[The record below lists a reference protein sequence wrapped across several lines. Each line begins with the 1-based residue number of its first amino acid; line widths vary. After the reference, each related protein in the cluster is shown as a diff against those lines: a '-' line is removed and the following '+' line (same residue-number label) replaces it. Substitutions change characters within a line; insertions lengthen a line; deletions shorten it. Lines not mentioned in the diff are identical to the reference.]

1 MRSMLLA
8 MTISLLSFV
17 PVLGQSKD
25 TVGVL
30 PTGRDTQPLNLDFE
44 TGTLKDWI
52 AEGDAFKGQPI
63 KGDTVYP
70 RRNDNKSQHQGD
82 YWIGG
87 FEKFGDK
94 PQGTLTSVP
103 FKVTHPWASFLV
115 GGGPHDVTCV
125 EVRRKDSDLLIVRA
139 SGLEEENLRR
149 VVVDL
154 KLHMD
159 KEIFIRLVDKH
170 TGHWGHVNF
179 DDFRFHAEKPIF
191 PQRPATGPSPV
202 DVYKYAGLPPEK
214 AAQVM
219 TVPEGFEVKL
229 FAGEP
234 DVVQPIAMCLDDR
247 GRVWV
252 AEAYSYPIRRP
263 DKEAKDRILIFEDTD
278 GDGKFDKRTVFM
290 EGLNL
295 VSGLEVGFGG
305 VWIGAAP
312 YLMYVPMKEVPVG
325 QAFQPAAADKNVR
338 PTTTVPASPPQILL
352 DGWGYQDTHETLNSF
367 IWGPDG
373 WLYGCHGV
381 FTHSRVGKPGT
392 PDKDRT
398 PINAG
403 VWRYHPTKH
412 KFEVFAHGTSNPWGL
427 DFNDHGQAF
436 VEACVIPHCF
446 HMIQGGRYHRQGGQ
460 HFNIHTYDDIKTIAD
475 HFHYVGATPHS
486 GNNRSD
492 SAGGGHAH
500 CGLMC
505 YLGGAWPKEYRNQ
518 LFMGN
523 IHGRRLNV
531 DIPRPNGS
539 GYVAGHGQDFL
550 LANDAWARF
559 INMRY
564 GPDGNV
570 YVIDWY
576 DKQACHT
583 GDVKIWDRSN
593 GRIYKICYRGTKPV
607 QVDLSKKTC
616 AELVELQTSE
626 NEWFARHAR
635 RLLLERMRD
644 SAARI
649 ERTGNPKLSEEE
661 MKDFSKAGTR
671 LGELLKDKDELR
683 RLRVLWTIH
692 VALGDTRQ
700 MNFENDKS
708 PYVRAWSVQLALQEA
723 VEPWPGH
730 FKEVEPSSDLLKRF
744 AKWAHDDPSPI
755 VRLYLASA
763 VQRLSMEKR
772 WDILRG
778 LLTHA
783 EDAADHNLPLM
794 YWYAVEPLADVDA
807 AKALDLAMNAK
818 IPQILPF
825 MVRRIGSSG
834 SPEALERLVA
844 ALAKADNSQIQLTFL
859 RGINDALKG
868 RRQVPMPNSWP
879 AAFAKLSKAGQPD
892 LRNQATTLAI
902 TFGDA
907 SAFAEMRRVMTA
919 ATESPA
925 QRQAALE
932 VLVAAKDKDL
942 PPILH
947 KLVSDPA
954 LRGAAL
960 RGAALRG
967 LAQYDDPQTP
977 DVILKH
983 FASFSPAEKRDAIA
997 ALSSRKAYASALLDA
1012 VAAKKVATTDISAD
1026 IVRQLRNLNDAAL
1039 TKRIAEVWGIV
1050 RDTPADRKKLITQY
1064 RKMLLAPPT
1073 QAVDLALGRAI
1084 YAKTCQ
1090 NCHALYGIGGKVGP
1104 DITGSNRVNLD
1115 YLLENILDPSAV
1127 IPKEYAATI
1136 VELKAGRVVTGIL
1149 KGETPAAY
1157 TVVTATE
1164 TLTISRDDVDSLK
1177 PTPTSM
1183 MPDDQLKDFKQH
1195 EIRALFA
1202 YLQHPTQTPILATVD
1217 SVKDFFNGK
1226 DLSGWDG
1233 DPKLWRVENGTL
1245 VGTSPGIKR
1254 NEFLKSHLLVDDFKL
1269 TVMVKLT
1276 PNKENSGIQFR
1287 SDALANGEMKG
1298 PQADVGA
1305 GWWGKLYEESGRG
1318 LIWSK
1323 SGEPFVKIDEWNKYE
1338 VLAVGTKIR
1347 TWINGQLCVDLDDPS
1362 GQRRGIFGLQIHS
1375 GGPMEVRFK
1384 DLRLELNPKE

>member
-1 MRSMLLA
+1 MKPLRRYAHFLVALSLA
-8 MTISLLSFV
+8 ALDA
-17 PVLGQSKD
+17 QSAWPQVRD
-25 TVGVL
+25 SSGVL
-30 PTGRDTQPLNLDFE
+30 PAGPNGKPLNLDFE
-44 TGTLKDWI
+44 TGTLKDWT
-52 AEGDAFKGQPI
+52 AEGAAFKGQPV
-63 KGDTVYP
+63 KGDTVFP
-70 RRNDNKSQHQGD
+70 RRSDNKSQHQGD

-87 FEKFGDK
+87 YEYLGDK

-103 FKVTHPWASFLV
+103 FKATHPWASFLV

-125 EVRRKDSDLLIVRA
+125 EIRRKDTDQVIMRA

-149 VVVDL
+149 VAVDL
-154 KLHMD
+154 RPHQE
-159 KEIFIRLVDKH
+159 KEIFIRIIDRH
-170 TGHWGHVNF
+170 SGHWGHVNF
-179 DDFRFHAEKPIF
+179 DDFRFHSQEPSVSKRAMP
-191 PQRPATGPSPV
+191 PQP
-202 DVYKYAGLPPEK
+202 DVYKYAGLPPAK

-263 DKEAKDRILIFEDTD
+263 DKEAKDRILIFEDID
-278 GDGKFDKRTVFM
+278 GDGKFDKRSVFM

-312 YLMYVPMKEVPVG
+312 YLIYVPMK
-325 QAFQPAAADKNVR
+325 DDR
-338 PTTTVPASPPQILL
+338 PTGPPQILL

-392 PDKDRT
+392 PDNDRT

-412 KFEVFAHGTSNPWGL
+412 TFEVFAQGTSNPWGL

-446 HMIQGGRYHRQGGQ
+446 HIIQGARYHRQAGP
-460 HFNIHTYDDIKTIAD
+460 HFNPYTYDDIKTIAD
-475 HFHYVGATPHS
+475 HFHYIGATPHG

-505 YLGGAWPKEYRNQ
+505 YLGGAWPQEYRNQ

-531 DIPRPNGS
+531 DIPRSKGS
-539 GYVAGHGQDFL
+539 GFVAAHGKDFL
-550 LANDAWARF
+550 LANDAWSRF
-559 INMRY
+559 INFRY

-570 YVIDWY
+570 FAFDWY

-593 GRIYKICYRGTKPV
+593 GRIYKVSYRGTKPM
-607 QVDLSKKTC
+607 QVDLAAKSDK
-616 AELVELQTSE
+616 ELVELQSNE
-626 NEWFARHAR
+626 NDWYVRHAR
-635 RLLLERMRD
+635 RLLQERAANKTLD
-644 SAARI
+644 AAARTQLQGMA
-649 ERTGNPKLSEEE
+649 ESHENP
-661 MKDFSKAGTR
+661 
-671 LGELLKDKDELR
+671 LR
-683 RLRVLWTIH
+683 RLRALWALH
-692 VALGDTRQ
+692 VTGGLTFEQISKALEDRD
-700 MNFENDKS
+700 E
-708 PYVRAWSVQLALQEA
+708 YVRAWTIQLAIERDRT
-723 VEPWPGH
+723 
-730 FKEVEPSSDLLKRF
+730 EVLTVDKLIRLATADK
-744 AKWAHDDPSPI
+744 SPV
-755 VRLYLASA
+755 VRRYLASA
-763 VQRLSMEKR
+763 LQKMTFDERERVIEPLVNWQ
-772 WDILRG
+772 
-778 LLTHA
+778 
-783 EDAADHNLPLM
+783 EDAGDHNLPLM
-794 YWYAVEPLADVDA
+794 YWYALEPLAGVPEHRK
-807 AKALDLAMNAK
+807 KALEIAEASP
-818 IPQILPF
+818 IPILLPYT
-825 MVRRIGSSG
+825 VRRIASSA
-834 SPEALERLVA
+834 SPDALESLVA
-844 ALAKADNSQIQLTFL
+844 MLAKSSRSSTQAAILD
-859 RGINDALKG
+859 GISAALKG
-868 RRQVPMPNSWP
+868 QRNVPMPQSWQKVFP
-879 AAFAKLSKAGQPD
+879 TLSQSKEAR
-892 LRNQATTLAI
+892 LRNPAVALAI

-907 SAFAEMRRVMTA
+907 SAFQEMRRALISTTNDA
-919 ATESPA
+919 GLRLT
-925 QRQAALE
+925 ALE
-932 VLVAAKDKDL
+932 TLVAARDKAL

-947 KLVSDPA
+947 KLLDDAS
-954 LRGAAL
+954 L

-967 LAQYDDPQTP
+967 LAQFDDPQTP
-977 DVILKH
+977 GVILKQY
-983 FASFSPAEKRDAIA
+983 ASLSAAEKRDAVST
-997 ALSSRKAYASALLDA
+997 LSARKDYARALLDA
-1012 VAAKKVATTDISAD
+1012 VANKTVQTADISAD
-1026 IVRQLRNLNDAAL
+1026 VVRQLRNLNDAKL
-1039 TKRIAEVWGIV
+1039 TKRIADVWGIV

-1084 YAKTCQ
+1084 FAKTCQ
-1090 NCHALYGIGGKVGP
+1090 NCHTLYGLGGKVGP

-1115 YLLENILDPSAV
+1115 YLLENVLDPSAV
-1127 IPKEYAATI
+1127 IQKEYAATI
-1136 VELKAGRVVTGIL
+1136 VETKAGRVITGIV
-1149 KGETPAAY
+1149 KSESPAAY

-1164 TLTISRDDVDSLK
+1164 TLTLPRDDVDSLK
-1177 PTPTSM
+1177 ATPTSM

-1202 YLQHPTQTPILATVD
+1202 YLQHPVQTPILATAD
-1217 SVKDFFNGK
+1217 NVKDFFNGK
-1226 DLSGWDG
+1226 DLTGWVG
-1233 DPKLWRVENGTL
+1233 DPKLWRVENGEI
-1245 VGTSPGIKR
+1245 VGQSPGIKN

-1269 TVMVKLT
+1269 TLMVKLI

-1287 SDALANGEMKG
+1287 SEALPNGEMKG
-1298 PQADVGA
+1298 PQADIGA

-1318 LIWSK
+1318 LLWTK
-1323 SGEPFVKIDEWNKYE
+1323 SGEPFVKMDEWNRYE
-1338 VLAVGTKIR
+1338 VLAVGSRIR
-1347 TWINGQLCVDLDDPS
+1347 TRINGQLCVDLDDPS